1 MSQVEVRLY
10 AGLRAH
16 IKGAAS
22 VSVPIE
28 PGETI
33 AGVLKTLSVPLNQT
47 RIIFV
52 NHRAATLDQEL
63 TDRDELAVFP
73 AIGGG

>member
-16 IKGAAS
+16 VKGATS
-22 VSVPIE
+22 VSVDIE
-28 PGETI
+28 PGQTI
-33 AGVLKTLSVPLNQT
+33 RDVLEKLSVPLGQT

-52 NHRAATLDQEL
+52 NHRAAGLDQEL
-63 TDRDELAVFP
+63 AGGEELGVFP

>member
-16 IKGAAS
+16 VKGATS
-22 VSVPIE
+22 VSVHVE

-33 AGVLKTLSVPLNQT
+33 AGVLERLSVPLSQT

-52 NHRAATLDQEL
+52 NHRAANLDQEL
-63 TDRDELAVFP
+63 AGGEELGVFP

>member
-16 IKGAAS
+16 LKGATS
-22 VSVPIE
+22 VSVEIE

-33 AGVLKTLSVPLNQT
+33 RGVLEKLSVPLGQT
-47 RIIFV
+47 RIIFL
-52 NHRAATLDQEL
+52 NHRAADLDQQLVGGEEL
-63 TDRDELAVFP
+63 GVFP

>member
-1 MSQVEVRLY
+1 MPQVQVRLY

-16 IKGAAS
+16 IRGATS
-22 VSVPIE
+22 VHVDIE

-33 AGVLKTLSVPLNQT
+33 AQVLEKLSVPLNQT

-52 NHRAATLDQEL
+52 DHKTTTLDHEL
-63 TDRDELAVFP
+63 VGGEELGIFP

>member
-1 MSQVEVRLY
+1 MPQVEVRLY

-16 IKGAAS
+16 VKGATSIS
-22 VSVPIE
+22 VDVE

-33 AGVLKTLSVPLNQT
+33 AGVLERLSVPLSQT

-52 NHRAATLDQEL
+52 NHRAADLDQEL
-63 TDRDELAVFP
+63 HGGEELGVFP

>member
-16 IKGAAS
+16 IKGATS
-22 VSVPIE
+22 VSVQIE

-33 AGVLKTLSVPLNQT
+33 ARVLEKLSVPSNQT
-47 RIIFV
+47 RILFV

-63 TDRDELAVFP
+63 AGGEELGIFP

>member
-1 MSQVEVRLY
+1 MPQVEVRLY

-16 IKGAAS
+16 VKGATS
-22 VSVPIE
+22 VSVDVE

-33 AGVLKTLSVPLNQT
+33 AGVLERLSVPLSQT

-52 NHRAATLDQEL
+52 NHRAANLDQEL
-63 TDRDELAVFP
+63 HGGEELGVFP

>member
-1 MSQVEVRLY
+1 MPQVEVRLY

-16 IKGAAS
+16 VKGATS
-22 VSVPIE
+22 VSVQID

-33 AGVLKTLSVPLNQT
+33 AQVLEKLTVPLNQT

-52 NHRAATLDQEL
+52 NHRSANLDQEL
-63 TDRDELAVFP
+63 VGGEKLGIFP

>member
-16 IKGAAS
+16 VKGATSIS
-22 VSVPIE
+22 VDVE

-33 AGVLKTLSVPLNQT
+33 ARVLEKLSVPLNQT

-52 NHRAATLDQEL
+52 NHRAANLDQEL
-63 TDRDELAVFP
+63 VGGEELGVFP

>member
-16 IKGAAS
+16 IRGATS
-22 VSVPIE
+22 VRVEIE

-33 AGVLKTLSVPLNQT
+33 AQVLERLSVPLNQT

-52 NHRAATLDQEL
+52 NHRTTILDQEL
-63 TDRDELAVFP
+63 LGGEEVGIFP

>member
-10 AGLRAH
+10 AGLRAYV
-16 IKGAAS
+16 KGATS
-22 VSVPIE
+22 VSVDIE

-33 AGVLKTLSVPLNQT
+33 ARVLEKLSVPLNQT

-52 NHRAATLDQEL
+52 NHRAANLDQEL
-63 TDRDELAVFP
+63 VGGEELGVFP